1 MVYKYH
7 GKKFI
12 HQGLWMARNTNSAD
26 RHSMPHASVPRY
38 TLIPTGTVPVGRAL
52 GHSAAP
58 ARCRSRVYVSVCDM
72 RTRDIWQ
79 ATCRGLAR
87 LFRRGGTH
95 WALHRCSKPC
105 YPFIRDAQS
114 ISHWEIYA
122 AAEKPR
128 RSFIRWSCRAIHHL
142 SQGNCRSNWPVT
154 RCG

>member
-1 MVYKYH
+1 
-7 GKKFI
+7 
-12 HQGLWMARNTNSAD
+12 MARNTNSAD
-26 RHSMPHASVPRY
+26 RQPMPTPVFQ
-38 TLIPTGTVPVGRAL
+38 GTPSSPQAQCPLGAPWDMQLRQPVVVPV
-52 GHSAAP
+52 
-58 ARCRSRVYVSVCDM
+58 CTSVCV
-72 RTRDIWQ
+72 
-79 ATCRGLAR
+79 TCARVTFGRQPVVAWPGCSVGVGRIGLYTA
-87 LFRRGGTH
+87 
-95 WALHRCSKPC
+95 AQKPC